1 MSNVYAVVDSGVV
14 INIVLW
20 DGKAKWEPETGTAVL
35 TDGSVGVGWLYNN
48 GGFIQPE
55 ITEEGGI

>member
-20 DGKAKWEPETGTAVL
+20 DGKAKWKPETGTAVL
-35 TDGSVGVGWLYNN
+35 TNGSVDVGCLYSN
-48 GGFIQPE
+48 GEFIQPE
-55 ITEEGGI
+55 IIEEDSI